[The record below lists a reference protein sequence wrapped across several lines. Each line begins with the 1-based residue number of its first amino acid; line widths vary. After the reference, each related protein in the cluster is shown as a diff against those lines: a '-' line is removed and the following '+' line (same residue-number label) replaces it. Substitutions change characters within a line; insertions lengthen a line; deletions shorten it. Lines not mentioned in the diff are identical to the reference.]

1 MEKYVIAA
9 YSKEFRDKQ
18 FVENEQGNIT
28 RNFDDA
34 LVVED
39 KDIAEDIIK
48 VVAEINNY
56 EYNFEVE
63 TIQ

>member
-9 YSKEFRDKQ
+9 YSKEFHDKQ